1 MYNDEEGRTMMDVD
15 EYDRMMELLEE
26 ELDAD
31 GLSSTDEAFL
41 RGFWGF

>member
-1 MYNDEEGRTMMDVD
+1 MREEEGRTMMDVD

-26 ELDAD
+26 ELSAD
-31 GLSSTDEAFL
+31 GLSDTDEAFL